1 MTKRHKKHVR
11 RAVRNWLPQ
20 DGKRV
25 EVSHPATGKIGFSE
39 HAGFIVMMIIAIALL
54 AVAFILA
61 AH

>member
-1 MTKRHKKHVR
+1 MARKRVR
-11 RAVRNWLPQ
+11 KAVRNWLPQ

-39 HAGFIVMMIIAIALL
+39 HKGFVIMMIIAIALL